1 MTADGYG
8 WYQVVAADGTTGWV
22 ASDYGALPAAP
33 DLTIGDDAIVVTDSS
48 TSETTLASAARC

>member
-22 ASDYGALPAAP
+22 AGEY
-33 DLTIGDDAIVVTDSS
+33 
-48 TSETTLASAARC
+48 LAFA